1 MSRNTRKNDRQ
12 QMFSRGQGML
22 QKKHPENF
30 KGLHSTHILTDA
42 TTANISTTSPK
53 KIDM

>member
-22 QKKHPENF
+22 QKNTQKTL
-30 KGLHSTHILTDA
+30 KASIALTF
-42 TTANISTTSPK
+42 
-53 KIDM
+53 